1 MGRAENLHIDSDI
14 SDLKRQLQYEEDS
27 QIWKGVKPQFY
38 FDKILVEKFGPPKRN
53 QTKILS
59 TIDTF
64 EHQTDRLRTHY
75 YYFFTRSIAYFSA
88 VLGTLVLLL

>member
-1 MGRAENLHIDSDI
+1 MESDI

-27 QIWKGVKPQFY
+27 QIWKGVMQQLY

-59 TIDTF
+59 SIETF
-64 EHQTDRLRTHY
+64 DHQSDRLKTY
-75 YYFFTRSIAYFSA
+75 YYHFFVRSIAYFSA

>member
-1 MGRAENLHIDSDI
+1 MGRAEILDIDSDI
-14 SDLKRQLQYEEDS
+14 SDLKRLLDHEEDS

-59 TIDTF
+59 SIETF
-64 EHQTDRLRTHY
+64 DHQSDRLKTY
-75 YYFFTRSIAYFSA
+75 YYHFFVRSIAYFSA

>member
-1 MGRAENLHIDSDI
+1 MGRVENLSMESDI

-64 EHQTDRLRTHY
+64 EHQTDRLRTYY
-75 YYFFTRSIAYFSA
+75 YYFFTRSVAYFSA